1 MKGRRIEKKYIQEV
15 IRTRA
20 THEFEPSKIFRS
32 KVKKVLYIGD
42 VLWESESLIPELK
55 RICDVS
61 VIDLSTVVKRVSNDM
76 PRDILEHLDSVF
88 HGNMSYSPDVIV
100 LYVRPGLLSEDL
112 FALIRSV
119 YNCPLVGMNLD
130 DKIEYLDYSK
140 IGASFKSNYKYWARL
155 FDLNLCSNL
164 GTLDL
169 YKEDGLPSYYF
180 PEGCVRNEI
189 GPLVNIND
197 FRCQISFAGAVKTE
211 RLEMVNYLQAM
222 GLQVSV
228 AGRGWPNSA
237 WVEDLNDFFRT
248 SQINLGIGSA
258 APAFNL
264 SHLKGRDIECP
275 AAGACYLTSFN
286 WELAN
291 LFEINKE
298 ILCYRNLEELV
309 EILAY
314 YSKRPEECLK
324 IAAAGYKR
332 CMAEHTWEHRF
343 NKLFEDTG
351 VLK

>member
-1 MKGRRIEKKYIQEV
+1 MIL
-15 IRTRA
+15 
-20 THEFEPSKIFRS
+20 
-32 KVKKVLYIGD
+32 LYARPQ
-42 VLWESESLIPELK
+42 LL
-55 RICDVS
+55 
-61 VIDLSTVVKRVSNDM
+61 SND
-76 PRDILEHLDSVF
+76 
-88 HGNMSYSPDVIV
+88 
-100 LYVRPGLLSEDL
+100 L
-112 FALIRSV
+112 FNLIRKIWS
-119 YNCPLVGMNLD
+119 CPLVGMNLD
-130 DKIEYLDYSK
+130 DKLEFLDYSSV
-140 IGASFKSNYKYWARL
+140 GNSFSKGYKQWAEL

-164 GTLDL
+164 GALDL
-169 YKEDGLPSYYF
+169 YADEGLPAYYF
-180 PEGCVRNEI
+180 PEGCARNAK
-189 GPLVNIND
+189 GPVSTIDGFKHLT
-197 FRCQISFAGAVKTE
+197 SFAGAMKQE
-211 RLEMVNYLQAM
+211 RIELVQFVRSY
-222 GLQVSV
+222 GFKVTTC
-228 AGRGWPNSA
+228 GRGWPESG
-237 WVEDLNDFFRT
+237 WIEDLDQFFRT

-298 ILCYRNLEELV
+298 ILCYRNFEELV

-324 IAAAGYKR
+324 IAQAGYKR